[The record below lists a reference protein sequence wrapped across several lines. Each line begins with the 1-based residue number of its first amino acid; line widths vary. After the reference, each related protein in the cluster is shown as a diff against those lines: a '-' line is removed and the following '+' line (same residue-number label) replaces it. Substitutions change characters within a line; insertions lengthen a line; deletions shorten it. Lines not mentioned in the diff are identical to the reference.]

1 MEERTGV
8 IPWKDI
14 LRGSMVVSF
23 FCLSPGTI
31 PILGSV
37 MGIFTPIATLFY
49 LVKLGWGYGL
59 AVLGIAL
66 IFSIFLWPLFGSG
79 SEYFLVEIFIL
90 GPVLFSFLRRGFSIT
105 KTVGYATGL
114 LLLLLSAYLIL
125 WGIKTGHNPYQAVG
139 SEINQSMASSL
150 RFYEQLN
157 LPETTVGAMRDAFQ
171 DIKILVA
178 RFWPGFAAA
187 SLLVLVWM
195 NVWLGDRILER
206 YGLVNFQ
213 FGDLSRWS
221 LPEILVWLVILCAG
235 LALLP
240 YLGPQTAGINLLIF
254 FALAYLFQ
262 GLAIVSFYLKKYR
275 FSRFKRIL
283 LYSLIWIQTYMIII
297 VALVGLFDIW
307 ADFRKL
313 KRVED

>member
-1 MEERTGV
+1 
-8 IPWKDI
+8 
-14 LRGSMVVSF
+14 MVVSF

-37 MGIFTPIATLFY
+37 IGIFTPIPILFY

-90 GPVLFSFLRRGFSIT
+90 GPILFSFLKRGFSIT

-125 WGIKTGHNPYQAVG
+125 WGIKTGSNPYQAVV

-171 DIKILVA
+171 DIKILLA

-195 NVWLGDRILER
+195 NVWLGDRILKR

-213 FGDLSRWS
+213 FGDLSRWR
-221 LPEILVWLVILCAG
+221 LPEIIVWLVILGAG

-240 YLGPQTAGINLLIF
+240 YPGPQAAGINLLIF

-297 VALVGLFDIW
+297 VALAGLFDIW

>member
-1 MEERTGV
+1 
-8 IPWKDI
+8 
-14 LRGSMVVSF
+14 MVVSF

-37 MGIFTPIATLFY
+37 IGIFTPIPILFY

-90 GPVLFSFLRRGFSIT
+90 GPILFSFLKRGFSIT

-125 WGIKTGHNPYQAVG
+125 WGIKTGHNPYQAVA
-139 SEINQSMASSL
+139 SEINRGMESSL
-150 RFYEQLN
+150 RFYEPLN
-157 LPETTVGAMRDAFQ
+157 LPETTVRAMRDALL

-206 YGLVNFQ
+206 YGSVNFQ
-213 FGDLSRWS
+213 FGDLSQWS
-221 LPEILVWLVILCAG
+221 LPEVLVWLVILGAG

-240 YLGPQTAGINLLIF
+240 YPGPQTVGINLLIF
-254 FALAYLFQ
+254 FAMAYLFQ

-307 ADFRKL
+307 MDFRKL
-313 KRVED
+313 KKAAD

>member
-1 MEERTGV
+1 MEERTGG

-14 LRGSMVVSF
+14 LRGSVVVFF

-31 PILGSV
+31 PILGSIIV
-37 MGIFTPIATLFY
+37 IFTPVATLFY

-79 SEYFLVEIFIL
+79 SEYFLVELFIL
-90 GPVLFSFLRRGFSIT
+90 GPILFIFLKRGFFIT

-125 WGIKTGHNPYQAVG
+125 WGIKTGHNPYQAVVY
-139 SEINQSMASSL
+139 EINQGMESSL
-150 RFYEQLN
+150 RFYAQLN

-171 DIKILVA
+171 DMKILAA

-195 NVWLGDRILER
+195 NVWLGGRILER

-221 LPEILVWLVILCAG
+221 LPEILVWLVILGAG
-235 LALLP
+235 SALLP
-240 YLGPQTAGINLLIF
+240 YAGPQTAGINLLIF
-254 FALAYLFQ
+254 LALVYFFQ

>member
-1 MEERTGV
+1 
-8 IPWKDI
+8 
-14 LRGSMVVSF
+14 MVVSF

-37 MGIFTPIATLFY
+37 IAIFTPIPILFY

-90 GPVLFSFLRRGFSIT
+90 GPVLFSFLKRGFSIT

-125 WGIKTGHNPYQAVG
+125 WGIKTGHNPYQAVV

-157 LPETTVGAMRDAFQ
+157 LPATTVGAMRDAFQ

-178 RFWPGFAAA
+178 RVWPGLAAA

-195 NVWLGDRILER
+195 NVWLGNRILER
-206 YGLVNFQ
+206 YGSVNFQ

-221 LPEILVWLVILCAG
+221 LPEIIVWLVILGAG

-240 YLGPQTAGINLLIF
+240 YPGPQTAGINLLIF
-254 FALAYLFQ
+254 FALAYFFQ

-307 ADFRKL
+307 ADFRRL
-313 KRVED
+313 KKAAD

>member
-1 MEERTGV
+1 MEEGTGL

-37 MGIFTPIATLFY
+37 IGIFTLIPILFY

-79 SEYFLVEIFIL
+79 SEYFLVEMFIL
-90 GPVLFSFLRRGFSIT
+90 GPVLFSFLKRGFSIT

-114 LLLLLSAYLIL
+114 LILLLSAYLIL
-125 WGIKTGHNPYQAVG
+125 WGIKTGHNPYQAVV
-139 SEINQSMASSL
+139 SEINQSMESSL
-150 RFYEQLN
+150 RFYEQVN
-157 LPETTVGAMRDAFQ
+157 LPETTVGAMRDALQ
-171 DIKILVA
+171 DIRILVA

-195 NVWLGDRILER
+195 NVWIGNRILER
-206 YGLVNFQ
+206 YGSVNFQ

-221 LPEILVWLVILCAG
+221 LPEIIVWLVILGAG

-240 YLGPQTAGINLLIF
+240 YPGLQTAGINILIF
-254 FALAYLFQ
+254 FALAYFFQ

-297 VALVGLFDIW
+297 VALAGLFDIW
-307 ADFRKL
+307 ADFRRL
-313 KRVED
+313 KKAAD

>member
-1 MEERTGV
+1 MEEGTGL

-37 MGIFTPIATLFY
+37 IGIFTPIPILFY

-79 SEYFLVEIFIL
+79 SEYFLVEMFIL
-90 GPVLFSFLRRGFSIT
+90 GPLLFSFLKRGFSIS

-125 WGIKTGHNPYQAVG
+125 WGIKTGHNPYQAVV
-139 SEINQSMASSL
+139 SEINQSMESSL
-150 RFYEQLN
+150 RFYEQVN
-157 LPETTVGAMRDAFQ
+157 LPETTVGAMRDALQ
-171 DIKILVA
+171 DIRILVA

-195 NVWLGDRILER
+195 NVWIGNRILER
-206 YGLVNFQ
+206 YGSVNFQ

-221 LPEILVWLVILCAG
+221 LPEIIVWLVILGAG

-240 YLGPQTAGINLLIF
+240 YPGPQTAGINLLIF

-307 ADFRKL
+307 ADFRRL
-313 KRVED
+313 KKAAD